1 MDNLNPLLSSFNKI
15 SLEETKSKA
24 ELIARFDEK
33 YIIPARLVEQIL
45 YACKPDYDVL
55 EIENKRLLAYETV
68 YFDTPD
74 LHLYDAHHAGYLNR
88 TKIRIRKYLD
98 TGISFL
104 ETKVKNN
111 KGFTIKS
118 RMLLGQSNGNPLQQL
133 ELSPTRKNE
142 KLLNTDLCESATVLY
157 HRITLVNKNYPER
170 VTIDTGIEFMHKDE
184 RVKLKDYVIAE
195 IKKER
200 KQYSAFKSSIQH
212 LQIRPGAIS
221 KYCLAIIH
229 LYDNIKKN
237 RFKPH
242 LHLLNKKTN

>member
-1 MDNLNPLLSSFNKI
+1 MDNLNHLLSSFNTI

-33 YIIPARLVEQIL
+33 YIIPTRLLEQIL
-45 YACKPDYDVL
+45 NACKPDYDVL

-111 KGFTIKS
+111 KGFTVKS
-118 RMLLGQSNGNPLQQL
+118 RTMLDITNTDPLKL
-133 ELSPTRKNE
+133 LHLSLSRKNE
-142 KLLNTDLCESATVLY
+142 NINTANLQESATVLY
-157 HRITLVNKNYPER
+157 HRITLVNKNHPER
-170 VTIDTGIEFMHKDE
+170 VTIDTGIEFIHHDE
-184 RVKLKDYVIAE
+184 RVKLNDYVIAE

-200 KQYSAFKSSIQH
+200 KQHSAFKSCIQH
-212 LQIRPGAIS
+212 FHIKPGAIS

-237 RFKPH
+237 RFKPQ
-242 LHLLNKKTN
+242 LQLLNKKIN